1 MDIIKIKNLEVF
13 SNHGV
18 LKEENVLG
26 QKFLISADI
35 YLDTREA
42 GTTDDLN
49 KSVNYSEICHLVK
62 NIMESNTFKL
72 IETAAEKL
80 ATAILLEYNLI
91 KKIVLEVK
99 KPWAPIL
106 LPLEYVSV
114 TVERKWHKVFLSL
127 GSNMGDRE
135 KYLNDAVE
143 FLKDDKYCRDINVS
157 SFIETEPY
165 GNTEQDSFINCCVSL
180 ETLYSP
186 HELHEVTSQA
196 EKNADRKRL
205 VHWGPR
211 TLDVDIV
218 LFDDLIMHDETL
230 TIPHIDM
237 ANREFVLKPLAE
249 LDPYAVNPALGKT
262 AAAMLAD
269 LKKS

>member
-62 NIMESNTFKL
+62 NIMENNTFKL

-80 ATAILLEYNLI
+80 ATAILLAYGLI

-114 TVERKWHKVFLSL
+114 TVERKWHNVFLSL
-127 GSNMGDRE
+127 GSNMG
-135 KYLNDAVE
+135 
-143 FLKDDKYCRDINVS
+143 
-157 SFIETEPY
+157 
-165 GNTEQDSFINCCVSL
+165 
-180 ETLYSP
+180 
-186 HELHEVTSQA
+186 
-196 EKNADRKRL
+196 
-205 VHWGPR
+205 
-211 TLDVDIV
+211 
-218 LFDDLIMHDETL
+218 
-230 TIPHIDM
+230 
-237 ANREFVLKPLAE
+237 
-249 LDPYAVNPALGKT
+249 
-262 AAAMLAD
+262 
-269 LKKS
+269 

>member
-1 MDIIKIKNLEVF
+1 MDVIKIKDLEIF

-35 YLDTREA
+35 YLDTRKA
-42 GTTDDLN
+42 GSTDDISD
-49 KSVNYSEICHLVK
+49 SVDYSQICHLIK
-62 NIMESNTFKL
+62 KIMESNTFKL

-80 ATAILLEYNLI
+80 SHDILSHYSRINRV
-91 KKIVLEVK
+91 VLEVK

-114 TVERKWHKVFLSL
+114 TVDRKWSKVYLSL

-135 KYLNDAVE
+135 KYIKDAIE
-143 FLKDDKYCRDINVS
+143 FIQKDENCRGVTS
-157 SFIETEPY
+157 SSLIQTEPY
-165 GNTEQDSFINCCVSL
+165 GKTDQDKFLNCCVEL
-180 ETLYSP
+180 ETLYTP
-186 HELHEVTSQA
+186 HQLHKLTSQA
-196 EKNADRKRL
+196 EENAGRERT

-211 TLDVDIV
+211 TLDVDII
-218 LFDDLIMHDETL
+218 LFDDIILHDETL

-237 ANREFVLKPLAE
+237 ANREFVLAPLCE
-249 LDPYAVNPALGKT
+249 LDPYAFDPATGKT
-262 AAAMLAD
+262 AAAMLAE
-269 LKKS
+269 LKR

>member
-35 YLDTREA
+35 YLDTRPA
-42 GTTDDLN
+42 GATDDLN
-49 KSVNYSEICHLVK
+49 KSVNYSDICHLVK

-80 ATAILLEYNLI
+80 STAILLEYSIIN
-91 KKIVLEVK
+91 KIVLEVK

-135 KYLNDAVE
+135 KYLNDAIQFIKE
-143 FLKDDKYCRDINVS
+143 NSYCRNVKAS
-157 SFIETEPY
+157 SFIKTEPY
-165 GNTEQDSFINCCVSL
+165 GYTEQESFLNCCVSL

-196 EKNADRKRL
+196 EQNADRKRL
-205 VHWGPR
+205 IHWGPR
-211 TLDVDIV
+211 TLDVDII
-218 LFDDLIMHDETL
+218 LYDDLVMHDETL

-237 ANREFVLKPLAE
+237 ANREFVLQPLAE
-249 LDPYAVNPALGKT
+249 LDPYAMNPALGKT
-262 AAAMLAD
+262 AAAMLNE

>member
-35 YLDTREA
+35 YLDTRKA
-42 GTTDDLN
+42 GTTDDIN
-49 KSVNYSEICHLVK
+49 DSVNYSEICHLVK
-62 NIMESNTFKL
+62 NIMEKNTFKL

-80 ATAILLEYNLI
+80 ATAILLEYGLI

-135 KYLNDAVE
+135 KYLNDAIE
-143 FLKDDKYCRDINVS
+143 FIKADNSCRNVKVS

-165 GNTEQDSFINCCVSL
+165 GNTDQDSFINCCVSL

-196 EKNADRKRL
+196 EQNAERKRL

-218 LFDDLIMHDETL
+218 LFDDLVMHDETL

-237 ANREFVLKPLAE
+237 ANRDFVLKPLSE
-249 LDPYAVNPALGKT
+249 LDPYAINPALGKT